1 MNDRSPQVSDIMRLA
16 PVIPVITIESAAH
29 AVPMA
34 EALVA
39 GGLFALEVTLR
50 TPEALPAIE
59 AIAAAVPM
67 AVVGAGTVTQP
78 AQFAQAR
85 NAGARFAVSPGS
97 TETLLDAAASAGLP
111 YLPGVA
117 TASEVM
123 ALLERKITHMKFF
136 PAEASGGTAALKG
149 WSAPLPEARFCPTGG
164 IGPNNAATYLGLPNV
179 LCVGGSW
186 VVPGDAIAAG
196 KWERLTELARAAARL
211 GPDHRS

>member
-1 MNDRSPQVSDIMRLA
+1 MNPDQSAVAEIMLLA
-16 PVIPVITIESAAH
+16 PVIPVITIHDTAR

-39 GGLFALEVTLR
+39 GGLKALEVTLR
-50 TPEALPAIE
+50 TPRALDAIE
-59 AIAAAVPM
+59 AIAAAVPD

-78 AQFAQAR
+78 DQFAEAR
-85 NAGARFAVSPGS
+85 EAGARFAVSPGS
-97 TETLLDAAASAGLP
+97 TPALLDAAAGSGLP

-123 ALLERKITHMKFF
+123 ALLERGITHMKFF
-136 PAEASGGTAALKG
+136 PAGAAGGTAALKG

-164 IGPNNAATYLGLPNV
+164 IGPANAASYLELPNV

-196 KWERLTELARAAARL
+196 EWGRLTRLAEAATELVAEPAA
-211 GPDHRS
+211 

>member
-1 MNDRSPQVSDIMRLA
+1 MSALSVSDVMLLS
-16 PVIPVITIESAAH
+16 PVIPVITIDDTAH

-50 TPEALPAIE
+50 TPAGLAAIE
-59 AIAAAVPM
+59 AIATAVPD
-67 AVVGAGTVTQP
+67 AVVGAGTVTRP
-78 AQFAQAR
+78 DQFAQAK

-97 TETLLDAAASAGLP
+97 TPALLDAAELAAVP

-123 ALLERKITHMKFF
+123 ALLERQVTHMKFF
-136 PAEASGGTAALKG
+136 PAGAVGGTAALKG
-149 WSAPLPEARFCPTGG
+149 WAAPLPEARFCPTGG
-164 IGPNNAATYLGLPNV
+164 IGPSNAADYLALPNV

-186 VVPGDAIAAG
+186 VVPGDAIAG
-196 KWERLTELARAAARL
+196 GDWGRLTALAQGAAALRAE
-211 GPDHRS
+211 HAA

>member
-1 MNDRSPQVSDIMRLA
+1 MSALTVSDVMRLS
-16 PVIPVITIESAAH
+16 PVIPVITIDDTSD

-50 TPEALPAIE
+50 TRDALSAIE
-59 AIAAAVPM
+59 TIASAVPD
-67 AVVGAGTVTQP
+67 AVVGAGTVTRP
-78 AQFAQAR
+78 DQFAQAR
-85 NAGARFAVSPGS
+85 DAGARFAVSPGS
-97 TETLLDAAASAGLP
+97 TPALLDAAGSAGLP

-136 PAEASGGTAALKG
+136 PAGAAGGTAALKG
-149 WSAPLPEARFCPTGG
+149 WGAPLPEARFCPTGG
-164 IGPNNAATYLGLPNV
+164 IGPSNAAEYLALPNV

-186 VVPGDAIAAG
+186 VVPGEAIAAG
-196 KWERLTELARAAARL
+196 NWERLTELAQAAAALRAE
-211 GPDHRS
+211 HSA